1 MNTALEDRLGQICAQ
16 LFPFNDPHVTRG
28 WLEQDGALTGPAE
41 EKRRVIARFELPTG
55 GEVQLL
61 NLSVSESNPNI
72 AVAYSLPAT
81 SRGRSPR
88 ESLLSPLELFLAFN
102 TGEPVPMILQ
112 RHHESLARRGIFD
125 RDPRALS
132 TPLWGAPD
140 PNLPPEYGPVDL
152 CEGSFIANWSWFSMG
167 HGVNNQHAAME
178 LWTNWSVLTGTS
190 APRSA
195 ALCMAETPNPRS
207 ASARYVILNRQGDG
221 PWENIFSSGWM
232 GPGEGVGFQVYG
244 PDDGRTRILLTTQN
258 DDRYIFWAGASWGV
272 PQDWL
277 SP

>member
-1 MNTALEDRLGQICAQ
+1 MSTASEDRVGQIRAQ
-16 LFPFNDPHVTRG
+16 LFPFNDPDATGG
-28 WLEQDGALTGPAE
+28 WLVQDDEITESPAE
-41 EKRRVIARFELPTG
+41 GGRVVASFALPAD
-55 GEVQLL
+55 GEAQLL
-61 NLSVSESNPNI
+61 DLSRNADTPNI
-72 AVAYSLPAT
+72 AVAYSRPHI

-88 ESLLSPLELFLAFN
+88 GSMSSPLELFLAFN
-102 TGEPVPMILQ
+102 SGESAPQILH
-112 RHHESLARRGIFD
+112 RHHDRLARRGIFD
-125 RDPRALS
+125 RQPRALS
-132 TPLWGAPD
+132 APLWGAPD
-140 PNLPPEYGPVDL
+140 PDLPPEYGAVDL
-152 CEGSFIANWSWFSMG
+152 CQGSFISNWSWFSMG

-178 LWTNWSVLTGTS
+178 LWTGWSVVTGTS

-195 ALCMAETPNPRS
+195 ALCMAATSNPAS
-207 ASARYVILNRQGDG
+207 ASAQYVILNRQGDG

-244 PDDGRTRILLTTQN
+244 PDDGRTRILLTTQD

>member
-1 MNTALEDRLGQICAQ
+1 MSTAIDDRVEQIRAQ
-16 LFPFNDPHVTRG
+16 LFPFNDPNGTRE
-28 WLEQDGALTGPAE
+28 WLEQDCETTGSPVETRHIIASFALPA
-41 EKRRVIARFELPTG
+41 G
-55 GEVQLL
+55 GEAQLL
-61 NLSVSESNPNI
+61 DLSRNPDTRNI
-72 AVAYSLPAT
+72 AVAYRHPSI
-81 SRGRSPR
+81 SRGRSPSG
-88 ESLLSPLELFLAFN
+88 SLSSPLELFLAFN
-102 TGEPVPMILQ
+102 SGEPAPESLH

-125 RDPRALS
+125 REPRALS

-152 CEGSFIANWSWFSMG
+152 CDGSFIANWSWFSMG
-167 HGVNNQHAAME
+167 HGVNNQSAAME
-178 LWTNWSVLTGTS
+178 LWTGWSVVTGTS

-195 ALCMAETPNPRS
+195 ALCMAATSNPLS
-207 ASARYVILNRQGDG
+207 ASARYDILNRQGDG

-258 DDRYIFWAGASWGV
+258 DDRYIFWAGASWGE